1 MKKFIPREKLGKK
14 ARKRLDGEHRATW
27 AFSPATKRVESK
39 KLYDRKR
46 RSHDRYDDA
55 GMGSFLRPFGSDTVL
70 RGKDP
75 SLRSG

>member
-55 GMGSFLRPFGSDTVL
+55 GMGSFFAAIRF
-70 RGKDP
+70 
-75 SLRSG
+75 